1 MATGSTRK
9 RKKRTLMAVPTPS
22 RLLREH
28 WFLYV
33 FEGLELSIFML
44 SACAFTVFLFAP
56 SAALV
61 QLIPSAI
68 ERRAFMGI
76 AMGLTAVLII
86 HSPMGKRS
94 GAHFNPA
101 ITLSYLRLRKIAVP
115 DAVGYVI
122 GQFLGGVFGVW
133 VAKLFFGVSLT
144 DPKVDYAVT
153 VPGRYGTLAAFFAE
167 LFMSVL
173 LMAAVLWMSN
183 RPALAKHTSS
193 IVGGLIAL
201 YVLFFAPVSGFS
213 INPARTVGSAVF
225 AHVWTS
231 EWLYF
236 VAPLGGMLGVAE
248 IYSRVVGTN
257 AILCA
262 KLHPD
267 PRYPCPF
274 RCHYPGHSRDRGAAA
289 NSQLVEDIRRI

>member
-1 MATGSTRK
+1 MAA
-9 RKKRTLMAVPTPS
+9 RTAWYV
-22 RLLREH
+22 LREH

-56 SAALV
+56 SAAIV
-61 QLIPSAI
+61 QLVPSAI

-133 VAKLFFGVSLT
+133 VAKLFFGTRLA

-153 VPGRYGTLAAFFAE
+153 VPGRYGTPAAFFAE

-193 IVGGLIAL
+193 MVGCLIAFYIL
-201 YVLFFAPVSGFS
+201 VYAPVSGFS
-213 INPARTVGSAVF
+213 INPARTLGSAVF
-225 AHVWTS
+225 AQVWTS

-248 IYSRVVGTN
+248 IYSRVLGTN
-257 AILCA
+257 AIFCA

-267 PRYPCPF
+267 PQYLCPF
-274 RCHYPGHSRDRGAAA
+274 HCHFPGHSHDRGAVA
-289 NSQLVEDIRRI
+289 NSEVVEDIRCI